1 MAAVGALWPMYKR
14 AAREALRVPLATF
27 IVPIVVGVF
36 MQTIFA
42 RVFSGLVQL
51 EAFEGVS
58 YHEYLL
64 PGTLIMAVMLGSST
78 SGVSSAVELQTGF
91 FDRMRI
97 SPLRELP
104 SLRARRLADSTRIG
118 LYCTVLL
125 VVGWIDGA
133 RIEDWALAI
142 AFAFLMPAAWCFAY
156 GGFALAACLKTGSA
170 ETAQGM
176 APLFFPILF
185 MSTAVMPGELLPGWL
200 EAIATYNPVSYVTDA
215 MRAAFA
221 GDIDG
226 EALAKAAIGVAAVAA
241 VSQYL
246 VVRALRPTA
255 GGSP

>member
-1 MAAVGALWPMYKR
+1 MSALWPMYRR

-51 EAFEGVS
+51 EAFEGVA
-58 YHEYLL
+58 YNDYLL
-64 PGTLIMAVMLGSST
+64 PGTLIMSVMLGSST
-78 SGVSSAVELQTGF
+78 AGVSSAVELQTGF

-104 SLRARRLADSTRIG
+104 SLRARRLADATRIG

-125 VVGWIDGA
+125 FVGWIDGA
-133 RIEDWALAI
+133 HIESWPLAI

-156 GGFALAACLKTGSA
+156 GGLALAACLRTRSA

-185 MSTAVMPGELLPGWL
+185 TSTAVMPGELLPGWL
-200 EAIATYNPVSYVTDA
+200 EAIATYNPVSYMTDA
-215 MRAAFA
+215 MRAGFA
-221 GDIDG
+221 GDLDG
-226 EALAKAAIGVAAVAA
+226 GALGKAALGVAAVAA
-241 VSQYL
+241 LTQFL
-246 VVRALRPTA
+246 VVRARASLRA
-255 GGSP
+255 A

>member
-1 MAAVGALWPMYKR
+1 VAAVGALWPMYKR

-51 EAFEGVS
+51 RAFGGME
-58 YHEYLL
+58 YNDYLL

-104 SLRARRLADSTRIG
+104 SLRARRLADMTRVG
-118 LYCTVLL
+118 LYCTILL
-125 VVGWIDGA
+125 IVGWIDGA
-133 RIEDWALAI
+133 HIASWPLAI
-142 AFAFLMPAAWCFAY
+142 AFAFVLPAAWCFAY
-156 GGFALAACLKTGSA
+156 GGLALAACLRTGSA

-200 EAIATYNPVSYVTDA
+200 DAIATYNPVSYLTDA
-215 MRAAFA
+215 MRAGFA
-221 GDIDG
+221 GNLDG
-226 EALAKAAIGVAAVAA
+226 AALAKAAGGVFAVAA
-241 VSQYL
+241 LTQL
-246 VVRALRPTA
+246 MVVRARAAIGA
-255 GGSP
+255 G

>member
-1 MAAVGALWPMYKR
+1 MYKR

-42 RVFSGLVQL
+42 RVFSGLVAL
-51 EAFEGVS
+51 EAFGGVE
-58 YHEYLL
+58 YHDYLL

-78 SGVSSAVELQTGF
+78 AGVSSAVELQTGF

-104 SLRARRLADSTRIG
+104 SLRARRMADATRIG

-125 VVGWIDGA
+125 FVGWIDGA
-133 RIEDWALAI
+133 EIESWPLAI
-142 AFAFLMPAAWCFAY
+142 AFSFLMPAAWCFAY
-156 GGFALAACLKTGSA
+156 GGLALAACLKTGSA

-185 MSTAVMPGELLPGWL
+185 TSTAVMPGELLPGWL
-200 EAIATYNPVSYVTDA
+200 EAIATYNPLSYVTDA
-215 MRAAFA
+215 MRAGFA
-221 GDIDG
+221 GDVDG
-226 EALAKAAIGVAAVAA
+226 EALWKACAGIGAVAA
-241 VSQYL
+241 LTQLL
-246 VVRALRPTA
+246 VIRARA
-255 GGSP
+255 AIRSA

>member
-1 MAAVGALWPMYKR
+1 MAAVGAIWPMYKR

-27 IVPIVVGVF
+27 IVPLVVGVF

-51 EAFEGVS
+51 EAFEGVA
-58 YHEYLL
+58 YNEYLL

-97 SPLRELP
+97 APLRELP
-104 SLRARRLADSTRIG
+104 SLRARRLADATRVG

-125 VVGWIDGA
+125 FVGWIDGA
-133 RIEDWALAI
+133 DIENWPLAI

-156 GGFALAACLKTGSA
+156 GGLALAACLRTGSA

-185 MSTAVMPGELLPGWL
+185 MSTAVMPGELLPDWL
-200 EAIATYNPVSYVTDA
+200 DAIATWNPVSYVTDA
-215 MRAAFA
+215 MRAGFA

-226 EALAKAAIGVAAVAA
+226 EALGKAAIGVAAVAA
-241 VSQYL
+241 LTQLL
-246 VVRALRPTA
+246 VVRARAAIRA
-255 GGSP
+255 G

>member
-1 MAAVGALWPMYKR
+1 MYKR

-27 IVPIVVGVF
+27 IVPLVVGVF

-51 EAFEGVS
+51 EAFEGVA
-58 YHEYLL
+58 YNEYLL

-97 SPLRELP
+97 APLRELP
-104 SLRARRLADSTRIG
+104 SLRARRAADATRVG
-118 LYCTVLL
+118 LYCTLL
-125 VVGWIDGA
+125 LFVGWIDGA
-133 RIEDWALAI
+133 AVENWPLAI
-142 AFAFLMPAAWCFAY
+142 AFAFLLPAAWCFAY
-156 GGFALAACLKTGSA
+156 GGLALAACLRTGSA

-185 MSTAVMPGELLPGWL
+185 MSTAVMPGELLPDWL
-200 EAIATYNPVSYVTDA
+200 DAIATYNPVSYVTDA
-215 MRAAFA
+215 MRAGFA

-226 EALAKAAIGVAAVAA
+226 EALGKAAAGVAVVAA
-241 VSQYL
+241 LSQLL
-246 VVRALRPTA
+246 VARSRSAMRA
-255 GGSP
+255 G

>member
-1 MAAVGALWPMYKR
+1 MYRRAV
-14 AAREALRVPLATF
+14 REALRVPLATF

-42 RVFSGLVQL
+42 RVFSGLVRL
-51 EAFEGVS
+51 DAFEGVE
-58 YHEYLL
+58 YNDYLL

-104 SLRARRLADSTRIG
+104 SLRARRLADATRIG

-125 VVGWIDGA
+125 AIGWVDGA
-133 RIEDWALAI
+133 EIDNWPLAV
-142 AFAFLMPAAWCFAY
+142 AFAFAFPAAWCFAY
-156 GGFALAACLKTGSA
+156 GGLALAACLRTRSA

-200 EAIATYNPVSYVTDA
+200 DAIAGWNPVSYVTDA
-215 MRAAFA
+215 MRSAFA
-221 GDIDG
+221 GDVDG
-226 EALAKAAIGVAAVAA
+226 DALAKAAAGVAAVAA
-241 VSQYL
+241 LTQLL
-246 VVRALRPTA
+246 VVRARAAVATE
-255 GGSP
+255 